1 MKIIRYADVVLIAAE
16 AANELGNT
24 AKAADYVNQ
33 VRARAR
39 GNNDGVL
46 PNVVAGTGLK
56 AAIKQERRAELAME
70 GERFYDLVRWGDA
83 SAVLGSLG
91 YQDKNKF
98 YPIPQT
104 AIDQSGGVLKQN
116 PNY

>member
-1 MKIIRYADVVLIAAE
+1 MAAE
-16 AANELGNT
+16 AANEDGNSSL
-24 AKAADYVNQ
+24 AATYLEE
-33 VRARAR
+33 VRKRAR
-39 GNNDGVL
+39 GTNNSIL
-46 PNVVAGTGLK
+46 PPVSGSQATLK
-56 AAIKQERRAELAME
+56 TAIKQERRIELAME

-83 SAVLGSLG
+83 SSVLGGKG

-104 AIDQSGGVLKQN
+104 AIDQSGGVLVQN

>member
-1 MKIIRYADVVLIAAE
+1 MRYADVVLIAAE
-16 AANELGNT
+16 AANEDGNSVL
-24 AKAADYVNQ
+24 AASYLEE
-33 VRARAR
+33 VRKRAR
-39 GNNDGVL
+39 GANIAIL
-46 PNVVAGTGLK
+46 PKRSGGQSAMRTF
-56 AAIKQERRAELAME
+56 IKQERRIEFALE

-83 SAVLGSLG
+83 AAVLGGRG
-91 YQDKNKF
+91 YQTKHQY